1 MVEFSDVQQFVRQS
15 NRVSDLADLELLLVG
30 MVETLG
36 FDHVALVHHFSVR
49 ATSQEAVEI
58 LTYPQAWQELIVD
71 RGYFNDDPILMA
83 CQSSAAAF
91 RWSEV
96 GDIICLSRRQREILD
111 SAARCGLGEG
121 FTVPV
126 VVPGE
131 FLGSCSFAVRQ
142 GRDLPE
148 GLLPAAQY
156 VGCFAF
162 EAARRI
168 QGGRRETPGGPP
180 KDERPRLTPRQFDCL
195 VLAAQGRSDWHIG
208 RLLGISH
215 QTVHQHIED
224 AKRRYGVASRTQLI
238 VRALFDNQI
247 SFRDIVC

>member
-1 MVEFSDVQQFVRQS
+1 MAEFRDVQQFVRDA
-15 NRVSDLADLELLLVG
+15 RRLTRLADLETLLIG
-30 MVETLG
+30 MVDTLG

-49 ATSQEAVEI
+49 AKSTEAVEV
-58 LTYPQAWQELIVD
+58 LNYPQAWQDLIVD
-71 RGYFNDDPILMA
+71 RAYFTDDPILTA
-83 CQSSAAAF
+83 CQTSAAAF

-96 GDIICLSRRQREILD
+96 GEIITLSPRQREILA
-111 SAARCGLGEG
+111 SATLCGLGEG

-131 FLGSCSFAVRQ
+131 FLGSCSFGVRD
-142 GRDLPE
+142 GRILPE
-148 GLLPAAQY
+148 TMLPAAQY

-168 QGGRRETPGGPP
+168 QRAAQDTRGE
-180 KDERPRLTPRQFDCL
+180 ERPRLTARQFDCL
-195 VLAAQGRSDWHIG
+195 VLAAQGKSDWDIG
-208 RLLGISH
+208 QLLGISH
-215 QTVHQHIED
+215 LTAHQHIED

-247 SFRDIVC
+247 SFQDVIR

>member
-1 MVEFSDVQQFVRQS
+1 MTES
-15 NRVSDLADLELLLVG
+15 
-30 MVETLG
+30 LG
-36 FDHVALVHHFSVR
+36 FDHVALVHHFSVN
-49 ATSQEAVEI
+49 ASSTEAVEV
-58 LTYPQAWQELIVD
+58 LNYPQAWQELIVD
-71 RGYFNDDPILMA
+71 RAYFAEDPILQA

-96 GDIICLSRRQREILD
+96 DEIIALTSRQREVLA
-111 SAARCGLGEG
+111 SASLCGMGDG

-131 FLGSCSFAVRQ
+131 FLGSCSFGMRE
-142 GRDLPE
+142 GRALPE
-148 GLLPAAQY
+148 AALPAAQY

-168 QGGRRETPGGPP
+168 QHAARAKARLGQARP
-180 KDERPRLTPRQFDCL
+180 KLTQRQFDCL
-195 VLAAQGRSDWHIG
+195 VLAAQGKSDWHIAQ
-208 RLLGISH
+208 LLGISD

-224 AKRRYGVASRTQLI
+224 AKRRYGVSSRTQLV

-247 SFRDIVC
+247 SFQDIVV